1 MGIGNFGIKDG
12 FAIVGKK
19 GAAAG
24 SAR

>member
-12 FAIVGKK
+12 FAMVGKK